1 MAEEKVAE
9 EFEVVIKVLVTPRDE
24 NSATEKAAAAAA
36 AHIAARV
43 DPYPINTNGCDVEF
57 KTV

>member
-9 EFEVVIKVLVTPRDE
+9 EFEVVIKVMVTPRDE
-24 NSATEKAAAAAA
+24 NGDTEKAAAAAA